1 MKRKINTRKGIPQQ
15 IAGKV
20 ENIKH
25 AIKEN
30 CNHVLNAKKSVEKG
44 ESCIFDSCV
53 DLVLLARS
61 VNNGQNRNGSKPIWE
76 TPIPTATC
84 LR

>member
-1 MKRKINTRKGIPQQ
+1 MNKKIKTHKGIPQQ

-30 CNHVLNAKKSVEKG
+30 CNHVLNAKKFVEKG
-44 ESCIFDSCV
+44 EN
-53 DLVLLARS
+53 L
-61 VNNGQNRNGSKPIWE
+61 
-76 TPIPTATC
+76 
-84 LR
+84 